1 MPAIRPAAPI
11 RFAQDRL
18 ALDDPGVLR
27 GVDGGRRLVREARQ
41 VGAAADR
48 LELVLA
54 LERLGDGDDVD
65 RLAAL
70 EQLED
75 GRVDPCRSPAGRSRP
90 AAGTRRPR

>member
-1 MPAIRPAAPI
+1 M
-11 RFAQDRL
+11 DR
-18 ALDDPGVLR
+18 
-27 GVDGGRRLVREARQ
+27 GRRLVRQARQ

-70 EQLED
+70 EQVQD
-75 GRVDPCRSPAGRSRP
+75 GGVDPRVRLTVEVGRPQELGDLDDRV
-90 AAGTRRPR
+90 AVDEDRAEHRLLGLETLRR